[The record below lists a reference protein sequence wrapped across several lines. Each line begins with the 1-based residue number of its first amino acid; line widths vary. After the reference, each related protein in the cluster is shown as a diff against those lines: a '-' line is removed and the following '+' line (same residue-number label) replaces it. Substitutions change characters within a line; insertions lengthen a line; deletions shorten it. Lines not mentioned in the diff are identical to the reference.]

1 MAKKIK
7 GNQVFTGQLLRD
19 GDVVFLADNGEWTK
33 NLQQAVIAT
42 DAEQV
47 AALEVIAE
55 SGVDGNVVIDIYP
68 FVVDRD
74 ESGKLV
80 PSHIRE
86 RVRTEGPSI
95 NYIAG

>member
-7 GNQVFTGQLLRD
+7 GDQVFTGQLLRD
-19 GDVVFLADNGEWTK
+19 GDVVFLTDNGEWTK
-33 NLQQAVIAT
+33 DLQLAVIAT

-47 AALEVIAE
+47 SALEAVAE
-55 SGVDGNVVIDIYP
+55 GGVDGNVVIDVYP
-68 FVVDRD
+68 FAVDRD
-74 ESGKLV
+74 ETGKLV

-95 NYIAG
+95 NYMAG